1 MLLCI
6 AKCHCIISFVV
17 CVLTFAYLFVCPSV
31 SHFHHV
37 SIPWSFSSDHCLSW
51 RSIPSCHTSIIPSG
65 MLPCS
70 HSSFSPL
77 RWIVRDQIAEEKER
91 KVMFSSVV
99 PLRAV
104 RNMNIYKER
113 STTMNVRW
121 DAVEGTT
128 GYMLLYNA
136 LNATKPFVE
145 QEVRWRHTFQPLP
158 SLLSRLI

>member
-6 AKCHCIISFVV
+6 TKCHSYIV
-17 CVLTFAYLFVCPSV
+17 CALTYAYLFVCPSV

-37 SIPWSFSSDHCLSW
+37 SIPWSFSSDYCRL

-70 HSSFSPL
+70 HSSFSLL
-77 RWIVRDQIAEEKER
+77 RWIVRDHIAEEKER
-91 KVMFSSVV
+91 KVMFPSVV
-99 PLRAV
+99 PLSAM
-104 RNMNIYKER
+104 RNMKIYKER

-121 DAVEGTT
+121 DAVEGAT

-136 LNATKPFVE
+136 LNATKPSVE
-145 QEVRWRHTFQPLP
+145 KKVRWRHTFQPLP
-158 SLLSRLI
+158 CLLSRLI